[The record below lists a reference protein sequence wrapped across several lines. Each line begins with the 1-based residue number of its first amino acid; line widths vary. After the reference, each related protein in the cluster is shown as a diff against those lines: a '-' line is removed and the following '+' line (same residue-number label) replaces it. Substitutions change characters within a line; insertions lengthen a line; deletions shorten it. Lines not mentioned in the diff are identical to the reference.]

1 MHFTQRIS
9 FGPRDA
15 VEVGTDVDSCV
26 AQLAAAGQRVGIRSL
41 ADGPVKVA
49 QWPESL
55 TFSLETRIDKAQR
68 FRQRRESVD
77 RDASLNTKQKRV
89 KKRRIGQEESIW
101 LYDQIGLAHQAI
113 YGDDPVRQ
121 RFMQFWWNH
130 FTIGSTNGTR
140 FYTGHLYWDVIGGG
154 ISGSF
159 ADLAYRAT
167 KHPAMLTYLD
177 NIYSVGENSPKAQ
190 NARRN
195 NSKIQIGL
203 NDNLAR
209 ELMELHTISPA
220 AGYTEADIR
229 EAAKIL
235 SGWGIIF
242 NKPIKGKGNWNGTT
256 DYENIYVPSH
266 AEPGNKT
273 VLGER
278 FSSGKGA
285 LRKLVNFLSERPETR
300 TFICRKLCLHF
311 VSDTPSADDLRHV
324 EQAWQATKGDLPA
337 VHRAV
342 IERAFVAQT
351 PKMQWPLTWLFTVLR
366 TSGAD
371 LIGGWDDLYRERQVS
386 AGEARVRQLYR
397 EIGQDFWSRRQP
409 NGFSLEAVD
418 WISTEH
424 FDRRLRLAFMIGSKI
439 QNRRPV
445 NEMMDHL
452 AVDEATRRLVETAR
466 DDKDAFIILTC
477 SPAFMGL

>member
-1 MHFTQRIS
+1 MALIL
-9 FGPRDA
+9 FGS
-15 VEVGTDVDSCV
+15 GSCNF
-26 AQLAAAGQRVGIRSL
+26 GGIILQS
-41 ADGPVKVA
+41 AD
-49 QWPESL
+49 QWHQVL
-55 TFSLETRIDKAQR
+55 HW
-68 FRQRRESVD
+68 
-77 RDASLNTKQKRV
+77 ASLLGCYW
-89 KKRRIGQEESIW
+89 RRHW
-101 LYDQIGLAHQAI
+101 
-113 YGDDPVRQ
+113 
-121 RFMQFWWNH
+121 
-130 FTIGSTNGTR
+130 
-140 FYTGHLYWDVIGGG
+140 
-154 ISGSF
+154 GSF

-220 AGYTEADIR
+220 AGYTEVDIR
-229 EAAKIL
+229 EAAKIP

-324 EQAWQATKGDLPA
+324 EQAWQAKG
-337 VHRAV
+337 
-342 IERAFVAQT
+342 
-351 PKMQWPLTWLFTVLR
+351 
-366 TSGAD
+366 
-371 LIGGWDDLYRERQVS
+371 
-386 AGEARVRQLYR
+386 
-397 EIGQDFWSRRQP
+397 
-409 NGFSLEAVD
+409 
-418 WISTEH
+418 
-424 FDRRLRLAFMIGSKI
+424 
-439 QNRRPV
+439 
-445 NEMMDHL
+445 
-452 AVDEATRRLVETAR
+452 
-466 DDKDAFIILTC
+466 
-477 SPAFMGL
+477 